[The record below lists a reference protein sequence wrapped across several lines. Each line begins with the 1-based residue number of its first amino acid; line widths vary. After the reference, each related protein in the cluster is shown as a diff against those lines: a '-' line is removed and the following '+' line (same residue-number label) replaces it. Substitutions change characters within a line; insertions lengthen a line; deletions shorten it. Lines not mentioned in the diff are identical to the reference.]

1 MWGLWLLTTGHLFFV
16 MAFFIKRSRAV
27 FVKILLLVSVVMAS
41 MSWVPTPAAAETE
54 LLVSAAASLTE
65 SFKEIG
71 KSFMAKNPGVRV
83 RFNFA
88 GSGPLLQQIVQGAP
102 VDLFASA
109 DQETMDKAEKGG
121 FILPGSRV
129 NFAGNSLVLIAP
141 VNMSLVAG
149 LADLKSGRVQK
160 IAMANPGSVPAG
172 RYAKAA
178 LEKQGLW
185 EALAP
190 KCVMGI
196 SVKQALEYVLRGE
209 VEAGFVFATDAA
221 AAKERVRVAA
231 EVPTVSPIVYP
242 AAIVAVSP
250 NKEKGQAFLLYLR
263 TSEAQGILAQYGF
276 TRP

>member
-1 MWGLWLLTTGHLFFV
+1 MCLRILICLFV
-16 MAFFIKRSRAV
+16 G
-27 FVKILLLVSVVMAS
+27 MAS
-41 MSWVPTPAAAETE
+41 ISWTPRTASAEAE

-71 KSFMAKNPGVRV
+71 KSFASKNPGVKV

-88 GSGPLLQQIVQGAP
+88 GSGPLLQQIAQGAP

-109 DQETMDKAEKGG
+109 DQETMDKAEKSG

-129 NFAGNSLVLIAP
+129 DFAGNSLVLIAP
-141 VNMSLVAG
+141 VNLPVVTG
-149 LADLKSGRVQK
+149 LGDLKSGKVQK
-160 IAMANPGSVPAG
+160 IAIANPDSVPAG

-178 LEKQGLW
+178 LGRQGLW
-185 EALAP
+185 EPLAS

-196 SVKQALEYVLRGE
+196 SVRQALEYVMRGE

-221 AAKERVRVAA
+221 GAKDKVRVVA
-231 EVPTVSPIVYP
+231 EIPTVRPIVYP
-242 AAIVAVSP
+242 VAVVADSA
-250 NKEKGQAFLLYLR
+250 NKEKGQAFILYLR
-263 TSEAQGILAQYGF
+263 SPEAQTILVKHGF

>member
-1 MWGLWLLTTGHLFFV
+1 MFV
-16 MAFFIKRSRAV
+16 RIMICLCVIMALMFWPPSSAR
-27 FVKILLLVSVVMAS
+27 
-41 MSWVPTPAAAETE
+41 AETE

-71 KSFMAKNPGVRV
+71 KSFAAKNPGVKV
-83 RFNFA
+83 CFNFA

-121 FILPGSRV
+121 FVLPGSRM
-129 NFAGNSLVLIAP
+129 NFTGNSLVLIAP
-141 VNMSLVAG
+141 VKTSLVTG
-149 LADLKSGRVQK
+149 LADLKSSRVQK
-160 IAMANPGSVPAG
+160 IALANPASVPAG
-172 RYAKAA
+172 KYAKAA

-185 EALAP
+185 EGLAP

-221 AAKERVRVAA
+221 SAKERVRVVAA
-231 EVPTVSPIVYP
+231 VPTDRPIVYP
-242 AAIVAVSP
+242 AAIVAASA
-250 NKEKGQAFLLYLR
+250 NQAKAQAFLQYLR
-263 TSEAQGILAQYGF
+263 SPEAQAILTKYGF
-276 TRP
+276 VSLPNQR

>member
-1 MWGLWLLTTGHLFFV
+1 MLLRILICLFV
-16 MAFFIKRSRAV
+16 AMA
-27 FVKILLLVSVVMAS
+27 L
-41 MSWVPTPAAAETE
+41 MSSLPIPARAETE

-71 KSFMAKNPGVRV
+71 RSFAAKNPGVKV

-121 FILPGSRV
+121 LILPGSRV
-129 NFAGNSLVLIAP
+129 NFTGNSLVLIAP
-141 VNMSLVAG
+141 VNMPVVNG

-160 IAMANPGSVPAG
+160 IAMANPASVPAG

-185 EALAP
+185 ERLAP

-196 SVKQALEYVLRGE
+196 SVRQALEYVMRGE
-209 VEAGFVFATDAA
+209 VEAGFVFATDAVS
-221 AAKERVRVAA
+221 AKERVRVVAA
-231 EVPTVSPIVYP
+231 IPTDRPIVYP
-242 AAIVAVSP
+242 AAVVAGSA
-250 NKEKGQAFLLYLR
+250 NQMKAQAFILYLR
-263 TSEAQGILAQYGF
+263 SPEAQAILAKYGF
-276 TRP
+276 VSLPKQR

>member
-1 MWGLWLLTTGHLFFV
+1 MFLRILTCLFV
-16 MAFFIKRSRAV
+16 AA
-27 FVKILLLVSVVMAS
+27 AS
-41 MSWVPTPAAAETE
+41 MVWLPRTACAESE

-71 KSFMAKNPGVRV
+71 IAFAAKNPGVKV

-88 GSGPLLQQIVQGAP
+88 GSGPLLQQISQGAP

-121 FILPGSRV
+121 FVLPGSRT
-129 NFAGNSLVLIAP
+129 NFTGNSLVLVTP
-141 VNMSLVAG
+141 LNMSAVTG
-149 LADLKSGRVQK
+149 LIDLKSGKVQR
-160 IAMANPGSVPAG
+160 IAMANPASVPAG

-185 EALAP
+185 QALAP

-209 VEAGFVFATDAA
+209 VEAGFVFATDGA
-221 AAKERVRVAA
+221 AAKDKVRVVAKI
-231 EVPTVSPIVYP
+231 PTADPIVYP
-242 AAIVAVSP
+242 VAVVAASA
-250 NKEKGQAFLLYLR
+250 NKEKAQAFLLYLR
-263 TSEAQGILAQYGF
+263 SPEAQGVLVKHGF
-276 TRP
+276 TKP